1 MDLKMENN
9 AHSPCL
15 GINHFGK
22 YVGNGAATQNIN
34 STIDYSGTIQIEGK
48 DYKVLFLVKVK
59 KNKIRHCNYSEASDY
74 WIVNGTNEEII
85 KLIILI
91 FYNFIF
97 FPLE

>member
-74 WIVNGTNEEII
+74 LIVNGTNEEIRLL
-85 KLIILI
+85 KFL
-91 FYNFIF
+91 YK
-97 FPLE
+97 

>member
-48 DYKVLFLVKVK
+48 DYKVLFFGK
-59 KNKIRHCNYSEASDY
+59 S
-74 WIVNGTNEEII
+74 
-85 KLIILI
+85 
-91 FYNFIF
+91 
-97 FPLE
+97 

>member
-22 YVGNGAATQNIN
+22 YVGNGAVISNIN

-59 KNKIRHCNYSEASDY
+59 KNKIRQCNCSNASDY
-74 WIVNGTNEEII
+74 WIVNGTENEIR
-85 KLIILI
+85 
-91 FYNFIF
+91 
-97 FPLE
+97 PLKFLYK

>member
-59 KNKIRHCNYSEASDY
+59 KNKIRHCNYSEA
-74 WIVNGTNEEII
+74 II
-85 KLIILI
+85 GLLMELMKKLG
-91 FYNFIF
+91 F
-97 FPLE
+97 